1 MRPEPSLT
9 VAGPR
14 VPAGGTAEVDLDG
27 LVGAVPHVSLRWGA
41 DGGCVEAWVPSE
53 VGGDLSDA
61 LAGHAWL
68 DLVHP
73 VDRSRAAGVLATVL
87 DGEPSRDD
95 GVRLRG
101 DDRWAVLRVQ
111 AEPQGGAAG
120 VLVEAPH
127 ALGDTTRLARIVGRL
142 NRLRGPEDIVEAVLD
157 ECMAL
162 LGATTASVHVLSDRG
177 DRLDLA
183 GLKGMPPGSELA
195 EWASLPL
202 DAPVPATEV
211 LRTGE
216 VVVVSSVDERARRYA
231 MLAEDVPLDPSFVV
245 TPLVDGDGHPF
256 GALAIGF
263 GDGRLLNRAEH
274 DLLRDLAAQCAL
286 ALDRARLTAIAEH
299 RQDRLTFLDTLNETL
314 ARSLELE
321 GTLSRL
327 ASLMVPRLADW
338 CAVRVVGAP
347 ADPASVV
354 GAAHVQPELADEIVR
369 LVQRLPYVMD
379 DPDAPGA
386 DLDAG
391 RQIVGGDDAVD
402 AFAALLGEKER
413 PLLEAI
419 GLDTL
424 VMYPLT
430 ARDRLLGGL
439 AFGYRA
445 GRSFTTA
452 DAELAEV
459 VVQRAAPLVDNA
471 RLFDE
476 RSVVAEALQR
486 SLLPA
491 SLPRIPG
498 LELGAQYRAAG
509 QGLEVG
515 GDFYDAFHAEDNWW
529 VVAVGDVAGHG
540 VEAAAL
546 TGLVRHTI
554 RASAMAGAM
563 PSAILRR
570 LNAMLLQHS
579 AELSDVGAGDEPFT
593 PRFCTVVLGV
603 VKPTPEGVDIVLCL
617 GGHPHPL
624 VRRTDGR
631 VVPTGVAGT
640 LLGVTDQVSLVDSVL
655 HLDPGEALVCFTD
668 GLTDRR
674 TGAEPFGEEGMSR
687 AVAGAASM
695 TAQDMAAHIVGT
707 AVAYSPDEPT
717 DDMAVLSLVAD
728 PG

>member
-1 MRPEPSLT
+1 MRPEPSIT

-14 VPAGGTAEVDLDG
+14 VPAGGAAEVDLDG
-27 LVGAVPHVSLRWGA
+27 LVSAVLHVSLRWGPDA
-41 DGGCVEAWVPSE
+41 SCVEARVPSE
-53 VGGDLSDA
+53 VGGDLSDP
-61 LAGHAWL
+61 LSGHSWL
-68 DLVHP
+68 DIVHP

-87 DGEPSRDD
+87 DGAPSRDD

-111 AEPQGGAAG
+111 AEAQGGAVG

-127 ALGDTTRLARIVGRL
+127 ALGDTTRLARVVGRL
-142 NRLRGPEDIVEAVLD
+142 NRLREPADIVQAVLD

-162 LGATTASVHVLSDRG
+162 LGATTGAVRVLSDRG

-183 GLKGMPPGSELA
+183 GLNGMPPGSGVH
-195 EWASLPL
+195 EWDSLPL
-202 DAPVPATEV
+202 DAPLPATEV
-211 LRTGE
+211 LRSGE
-216 VVVVSSVDERARRYA
+216 VVVVASASERRERY
-231 MLAEDVPLDPSFVV
+231 PLLDRELPIDPSFVV
-245 TPLVDGDGHPF
+245 APLVDGDGHPF
-256 GALAIGF
+256 GALSIGF
-263 GDGRLLNRAEH
+263 ADGRVLNQAEH
-274 DLLRDLAAQCAL
+274 DLLHDLAAQCAL
-286 ALDRARLTAIAEH
+286 ALDRARLTAIAQH
-299 RQDRLTFLDTLNETL
+299 RQERHVFLDILNQTL

-327 ASLMVPRLADW
+327 AGLMVPHLADW
-338 CAVRVVGAP
+338 CAVRVVGGP

-369 LVQRLPYVMD
+369 LVQRLPYMMD
-379 DPDAPGA
+379 RDAPGA
-386 DLDAG
+386 ELDAG
-391 RQIVGGDDAVD
+391 RRVVGGDEALD
-402 AFAALLGEKER
+402 AFVALLGEQER
-413 PLLEAI
+413 PVLEAV
-419 GLDTL
+419 GLDTM
-424 VMYPLT
+424 VMFPLR

-445 GRSFTTA
+445 GRPFTSA

-459 VVQRAAPLVDNA
+459 VAQRAAPLVDNA

-476 RSVVAEALQR
+476 RSMVAEALQR

-491 SLPRIPG
+491 SLPGIPG
-498 LELGAQYRAAG
+498 LELGARYRAAG

-515 GDFYDAFHAEDNWW
+515 GDFYDAFHANDDWW

-624 VRRTDGR
+624 VRRSDGR
-631 VVPTGVAGT
+631 VVPIGVAGT
-640 LLGVTDQVSLVDSVL
+640 LLGVTDRVSLVDSVI
-655 HLDPGEALVCFTD
+655 HLGPGEGLVCFTD

-674 TGAEPFGEEGMSR
+674 AGAEPFGEDGMRR
-687 AVAGAASM
+687 AVAGSAAM
-695 TAQDMAAHIVGT
+695 TAQEMATHIVGA
-707 AVAYSPDEPT
+707 AVDYSPDEPT

>member
-14 VPAGGTAEVDLDG
+14 VPAGGADELDLDG
-27 LVGAVPHVSLRWGA
+27 VVSAVPHLSLRWGP
-41 DGGCVEAWVPSE
+41 DGHCFEARVPSE
-53 VGGDLSDA
+53 VGGDLSDV

-73 VDRSRAAGVLATVL
+73 IDRSRAAGVVATVL

-95 GVRLRG
+95 GVRLCG
-101 DDRWAVLRVQ
+101 DDRWAVLRVL

-127 ALGDTTRLARIVGRL
+127 ALGDITRLARIVGRF
-142 NRLRGPEDIVEAVLD
+142 NRLREPAEIVQAVLD

-162 LGATTASVHVLSDRG
+162 LGATTGSVHVLSDGG
-177 DRLDLA
+177 DRLELA
-183 GLKGMPPGSELA
+183 GLKGMPPGA
-195 EWASLPL
+195 DVPQWATLSL
-202 DAPVPATEV
+202 DAPIPAAEV

-216 VVVVSSVDERARRYA
+216 VVVVSSVDDRRRRYA
-231 MLAEDVPLDPSFVV
+231 QLDGDLLLDPSFVV
-245 TPLVDGDGHPF
+245 APLVDGEGHPF

-263 GDGRLLNRAEH
+263 ADGRELNQAEH
-274 DLLRDLAAQCAL
+274 DLLHDLAAQCAL
-286 ALDRARLTAIAEH
+286 ALDRARLTAIAQH
-299 RQDRLTFLDTLNETL
+299 RQERLTFLDTLNETL
-314 ARSLELE
+314 SRSLELE

-327 ASLMVPRLADW
+327 AGLMVPRLADW
-338 CAVRVVGAP
+338 CAVRIVGAP
-347 ADPASVV
+347 ADPVSVV

-369 LVQRLPYVMD
+369 LVHRLPFVMD
-379 DPDAPGA
+379 DPEAPGA
-386 DLDAG
+386 ELGAG
-391 RQIVGGDDAVD
+391 RQVVGGDEALD
-402 AFAALLGEKER
+402 AFAALLGDAER
-413 PLLEAI
+413 PVLEAI

-424 VMYPLT
+424 VLYPLT

-445 GRSFTTA
+445 GRSFTSA
-452 DAELAEV
+452 DAELADV
-459 VVQRAAPLVDNA
+459 VAQRAAPLVDNA

-476 RSVVAEALQR
+476 RSMVAQALQR

-515 GDFYDAFHAEDNWW
+515 GDFYDAFHADDNWW

-563 PSAILRR
+563 PSAILGR
-570 LNAMLLQHS
+570 LNTMLLRHS

-593 PRFCTVVLGV
+593 PRFCTVVVGA

-624 VRRTDGR
+624 VRRSDGR

-640 LLGVTDQVSLVDSVL
+640 LLGVTDRVSLVDSVI

-674 TGAEPFGEEGMSR
+674 AGAEPFGEEGMSR
-687 AVAGAASM
+687 AVASAAAM
-695 TAQDMAAHIVGT
+695 KAQQMAAHIVGT
-707 AVAYSPDEPT
+707 AVAYSAEEPT
-717 DDMAVLSLVAD
+717 DDMAVLSLVANSE
-728 PG
+728 